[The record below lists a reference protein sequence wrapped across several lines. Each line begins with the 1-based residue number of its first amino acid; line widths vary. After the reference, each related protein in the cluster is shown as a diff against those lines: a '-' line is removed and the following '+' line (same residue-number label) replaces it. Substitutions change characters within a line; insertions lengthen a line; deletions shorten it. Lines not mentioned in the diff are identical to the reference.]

1 MLRASIIESS
11 KDRYDINQIKGGP
24 LPIELLRSVET
35 LYEKVRET
43 KSKSEADF
51 AVARSLA
58 ASGFS
63 KEDTFRAFA
72 FPTYIFHEKY
82 KAELKRGPS
91 QARHYLELTWKK
103 ASEGA
108 TPLENGKLE
117 GSIND
122 FLIRNV
128 LRNIPKLHK
137 VSSPF
142 KFLNDIGGYVGL
154 TTFLGAPKVCKS
166 LIALQS
172 AVVATQEGVATLY
185 VDFENGVHRTNKR
198 LGAFDSYDED
208 LFYYM
213 NIRGFSSENLEK
225 MVGRISGGGKRQ
237 VFVIIDSIQK
247 LPTRASFAW
256 EDTRQWLLVLERL
269 KIEFPC
275 VVLAISEK
283 KRQYYSDAALGAG
296 KGSGSIEYNSDMVIN
311 VDRDDEKVFLQVLAH
326 RDVLIK
332 RGMGFGEYKLV
343 EGKLRRIK

>member
-1 MLRASIIESS
+1 MLRAEILESNRE
-11 KDRYDINQIKGGP
+11 RYNLGAIKGGI
-24 LPIELLRSVET
+24 LPPELLAQVEAR
-35 LYEKVRET
+35 YEKVRET

-51 AVARSLA
+51 LVMRSLA
-58 ASGFS
+58 ATGMGKDDVF
-63 KEDTFRAFA
+63 KAFA
-72 FPTYIFHEKY
+72 FPTYSFHEKY
-82 KAELKRGPS
+82 RAELKRGKA

-108 TPLENGKLE
+108 KPLENGKIRGILD
-117 GSIND
+117 D

-128 LRNIPKLHK
+128 LKNIPKLHR
-137 VSSPF
+137 VESPF
-142 KFLNDIGGYVGL
+142 KFLNDIGGYVGF

-172 AVVATQEGVATLY
+172 AVVATQDGVATLY

-198 LGAFDSYDED
+198 LGAFDNYDED

-225 MVGRISGGGKRQ
+225 MMGRISGNGKRQ

-247 LPTRASFAW
+247 IPTRASFAW

-275 VVLAISEK
+275 VVMAISEK
-283 KRQYYSDAALGAG
+283 KRQYYSESALGAG
-296 KGSGSIEYNSDMVIN
+296 KGSGSIEYNSDMVVN
-311 VDRDDEKVFLQVLAH
+311 VDRDEAKVFMSILAH
-326 RDVLIK
+326 RDVLITRK
-332 RGMGFGEYKLV
+332 NGFGEYKLNNGV
-343 EGKLRRIK
+343 L